1 MEAAR
6 TIRDAVG
13 AVARLRQSAAGDS
26 RLLDA
31 LGELKRLQSRRFAG
45 TYADLLQ
52 GGGLYQP
59 AAAFFLDEL
68 YGDKDYARRD
78 EQFARIAGAVET
90 LFPSHVAETAA
101 ALARLHALTE
111 DLDLQMA
118 RLWLRRDEQ
127 ESNARRYAGAW
138 RDLGRRRERE
148 DQLHSV
154 IRLGEELARL
164 TRKPG
169 LRTMLRM
176 MRGPAS
182 AAGLGALQHFLELG
196 FDTFAGMSR
205 QRGGVEHFLG
215 TVRQREE
222 ALFAFLYEQDLGAC
236 EAELSRILGQAP

>member
-6 TIRDAVG
+6 TIRDSVA

-52 GGGLYQP
+52 GGLYQP
-59 AAAFFLDEL
+59 AAAFFLEEL

-78 EQFARIAGAVET
+78 EQFARIAGAIET
-90 LFPSHVAETAA
+90 LFPAHVAQTAA
-101 ALARLHALTE
+101 ALATLHALTE

-118 RLWLRRDEQ
+118 RLWLRRDAQ
-127 ESNARRYAGAW
+127 ESGARRYAGAW
-138 RDLGRRRERE
+138 RDLGRRQERE

-164 TRKPG
+164 TRMPG
-169 LRTMLRM
+169 LRTMLRV

-182 AAGLGALQHFLELG
+182 AAGLGDLQHFLEAG

-205 QRGGVEHFLG
+205 RRGAVEHFLG

-222 ALFAFLYEQDLGAC
+222 ALFALLYEQDLVAC
-236 EAELSRILGQAP
+236 ETELSRILGQAP

>member
-52 GGGLYQP
+52 GGLYQP
-59 AAAFFLDEL
+59 AAAFFLEEL
-68 YGDKDYARRD
+68 YGDKDYGRRD
-78 EQFARIAGAVET
+78 EQFARIAGAIET
-90 LFPSHVAETAA
+90 LFPAHVAETAA

-118 RLWLRRDEQ
+118 RLWLERDGR
-127 ESNARRYAGAW
+127 ESAAKRYAGAW
-138 RDLGRRRERE
+138 RDLGRRQERNE
-148 DQLHSV
+148 QLDSV
-154 IRLGEELARL
+154 IHLGQELARL
-164 TRKPG
+164 TRMPG
-169 LRTMLRM
+169 LRTMLRL

-205 QRGGVEHFLG
+205 RREGVEHFLG
-215 TVRQREE
+215 IVRQREE
-222 ALFAFLYEQDLGAC
+222 LLFQLLYEQDLVAC
-236 EAELSRILGQAP
+236 EAELSRLLGQAR

>member
-6 TIRDAVG
+6 TIRDAVA
-13 AVARLRQSAAGDS
+13 AVASLRQSAAGDA
-26 RLLDA
+26 RLLGA
-31 LGELKRLQSRRFAG
+31 LGEVKRLQSKRFAG

-52 GGGLYQP
+52 GGLYQP
-59 AAAFFLDEL
+59 AATFFLEEL

-78 EQFARIAGAVET
+78 EQFARIAGAIET
-90 LFPSHVAETAA
+90 LFPAHVADTAA
-101 ALARLHALTE
+101 SLARLHALTE

-118 RLWLRRDEQ
+118 RIWLQQDAQ
-127 ESNARRYAGAW
+127 GLPARRYAHAW
-138 RDLGRRRERE
+138 RQLGRRQERA
-148 DQLHSV
+148 DQLQSV

-164 TRKPG
+164 TRMPG

-182 AAGLGALQHFLELG
+182 AAGLGALQHFLEIG

-205 QRGGVEHFLG
+205 RRGTVETFLD

-222 ALFAFLYEQDLGAC
+222 ALFALLYDQDPVAS
-236 EAELSRILGQAP
+236 ETELARILGEAP

>member
-1 MEAAR
+1 MQAAR
-6 TIRDAVG
+6 TIRDAVA
-13 AVARLRQSAAGDS
+13 AVESLRRSAASDARLLVG
-26 RLLDA
+26 
-31 LGELKRLQSRRFAG
+31 LGEIKRLQSRRFAG

-52 GGGLYQP
+52 GGPYQA
-59 AAAFFLDEL
+59 AAAFFLEEL

-78 EQFARIAGAVET
+78 EQFARIAGAIET
-90 LFPSHVAETAA
+90 LFPAHVAETAA
-101 ALARLHALTE
+101 SLARLHALTE

-118 RLWLRRDEQ
+118 RIWLRRDAQ
-127 ESNARRYAGAW
+127 EPSVRRYAYAW
-138 RDLGRRRERE
+138 RELGRRQERAE
-148 DQLHSV
+148 QLDSV

-205 QRGGVEHFLG
+205 VRGAVETFLG

-222 ALFAFLYEQDLGAC
+222 ALFALLYDQELAAC
-236 EAELSRILGQAP
+236 ETELSRILGQAP